1 MAKTEY
7 FEGAGLRLL
16 AHRGL
21 WQHTGLLA
29 ENTLGAFAEAL
40 RFGATHIESDVH
52 ATSDGYAVLFH
63 DNDLRRVIGVNRR
76 ISDMTLAEVQG
87 IRLAN
92 DEGIPLLRDALAEFP
107 TARFNLDVKSSSAIA
122 PTAFEVQKFQAHHRV
137 LISSFSE
144 RRRRATLGLIGEPVA
159 TSASSS
165 MAVSA
170 LVAYRLGSAAQLRA
184 VVREVDAL
192 QVPASRAGLKFAEPG
207 FIAAVSD
214 LGLELHFWTINE
226 PGQMRE
232 LISLGARGLVTDRTD
247 LAVNLL

>member
-40 RFGATHIESDVH
+40 SFGATHIESDVH
-52 ATSDGYAVLFH
+52 ATKDGYAVLFH
-63 DNDLRRVIGVNRR
+63 DDDLKRVIGLNRR
-76 ISDMTLAEVQG
+76 ISEMTLEEVQA
-87 IRLAN
+87 IRLTN
-92 DEGIPLLRDALAEFP
+92 DEGIPLLRDALGEFP
-107 TARFNLDVKSSSAIA
+107 TARFNLDVKSTAAIA
-122 PTAFEVQKFQAHHRV
+122 PTAYEVQNFQAHQRV

-144 RRRRATLGLIGEPVA
+144 RRRRATLELIQKPVA
-159 TSASSS
+159 TSASAT
-165 MAVSA
+165 MAASA
-170 LVAYRLGSAAQLRA
+170 LLAYRLGSATQLRA
-184 VVREVDAL
+184 ITQGVDAL
-192 QVPASRAGLKFAEPG
+192 QVPASRAGFKFAEAG
-207 FIAAVSD
+207 FVAAVSS

-226 PGQMRE
+226 PEQMRA
-232 LISLGARGLVTDRTD
+232 LISLGARGLVSDRID